1 MAPEIDGSVLFTRH
15 CAIHKG
21 DFTQVRIE
29 KNTEYDLIG
38 VGMCE
43 SCK

>member
-15 CAIHKG
+15 CAINKG